1 MTEKTLFIL
10 LPGILVVI
18 IAAVA
23 TWSFMRRYRRELGVA
38 KEQRE
43 KTTDTSFIINA
54 FHEVTKQLKEKEKE
68 LERLKSIAEQHAEN
82 IESYNENILQCVTS
96 GVMTFDA
103 ECRLTTINRAAEETL
118 SLDKDDV
125 IGKTCN
131 ELFGSNE
138 ISRAVRNTLE
148 GHVPSA
154 RMEDRLERS
163 GGGLWLGFNTAVLA
177 DRQNEVIGVILSFT
191 DLTEVKRLQAQ
202 MELRERLTALGE
214 MSAGIAHELRNPMA
228 VISGYLSLFSK
239 KTDQAGQEV
248 ARKIA
253 EEISGMN
260 RIIGDL
266 LTFARP
272 ASLNRA
278 RVNVKELLE
287 GCLASAR
294 QAAAPDQP
302 FETKVRI
309 EEIEASVDEVLM
321 RQAFTNLIQNALEA
335 MPGGGTVFLEAG
347 MRKDELAVV
356 IRDTGTGIPPAIV
369 KKIFLPFY
377 TTKDK
382 GVGMGLA
389 LAHKVITSHGGRIEV
404 ESKEG
409 KGTTFTVMLPR
420 G

>member
-1 MTEKTLFIL
+1 MTNPTLLIL
-10 LPGILVVI
+10 LPGVLAVTITAFVI
-18 IAAVA
+18 
-23 TWSFMRRYRRELGVA
+23 WSFARRYRRTLGVA
-38 KEQRE
+38 KAERE

-68 LERLKSIAEQHAEN
+68 LERLKAIAEQHAEN

-103 ECRLTTINRAAEETL
+103 ACRLTTINRAAEETL
-118 SLDKDDV
+118 SLDKDDAA
-125 IGKTCN
+125 GKTCF
-131 ELFGSNE
+131 ELFGNNE

-154 RMEDRLERS
+154 RLEDRLERS
-163 GGGLWLGFNTAVLA
+163 GGGLWLGFNTAVLT

-228 VISGYLSLFSK
+228 VISGYLNLLSK
-239 KTDQAGQEV
+239 KTDRAGQDV

-253 EEISGMN
+253 DEISGMN

-278 RVNVKELLE
+278 RVNFKELLE
-287 GCLASAR
+287 GCLASAQ
-294 QAAAPDQP
+294 QAATPDKP
-302 FETKVRI
+302 VETSVRL

-321 RQAFTNLIQNALEA
+321 RQTFTNLIQNALEA
-335 MPGGGTVFLEAG
+335 MPGGGTLFLEAW
-347 MRKDELAVV
+347 KKNHELAVM
-356 IRDTGTGIPPAIV
+356 IGDTGAGIPPAIV

-389 LAHKVITSHGGRIEV
+389 LAHKVITAHGGRIDV
-404 ESKEG
+404 ESREG
-409 KGTTFTVMLPR
+409 KGTTFTVILPR

>member
-1 MTEKTLFIL
+1 
-10 LPGILVVI
+10 
-18 IAAVA
+18 
-23 TWSFMRRYRRELGVA
+23 
-38 KEQRE
+38 
-43 KTTDTSFIINA
+43 
-54 FHEVTKQLKEKEKE
+54 
-68 LERLKSIAEQHAEN
+68 
-82 IESYNENILQCVTS
+82 
-96 GVMTFDA
+96 
-103 ECRLTTINRAAEETL
+103 
-118 SLDKDDV
+118 
-125 IGKTCN
+125 
-131 ELFGSNE
+131 
-138 ISRAVRNTLE
+138 
-148 GHVPSA
+148 
-154 RMEDRLERS
+154 MEDRLKRS

-228 VISGYLSLFSK
+228 VISGYLNLFSK
-239 KTDQAGQEV
+239 KTDQAGLEV

-272 ASLNRA
+272 ASLNRT

-347 MRKDELAVV
+347 MRNDELAVV

>member
-1 MTEKTLFIL
+1 MTGQTLLIL
-10 LPGILVVI
+10 LPGILAVI
-18 IAAVA
+18 IAAIA
-23 TWSFMRRYRRELGVA
+23 IWSFMRRYRRELGVA

-118 SLDKDDV
+118 SLGKDDV
-125 IGKTCN
+125 IGKTCL
-131 ELFGSNE
+131 ELFGHNE

-228 VISGYLSLFSK
+228 VISGYLNLLSK

-248 ARKIA
+248 TRKIA

-347 MRKDELAVV
+347 MRNDELAVV

>member
-1 MTEKTLFIL
+1 MTGQTLLIL
-10 LPGILVVI
+10 LPGILAVI
-18 IAAVA
+18 IAAIA
-23 TWSFMRRYRRELGVA
+23 IWSFMRRYRRELGVA

-118 SLDKDDV
+118 SLGKDDV
-125 IGKTCN
+125 IGKTCL
-131 ELFGSNE
+131 ELFGHNE

-228 VISGYLSLFSK
+228 VISGYLNLLSK

-248 ARKIA
+248 TRKIA

-294 QAAAPDQP
+294 QAAAPDKP

-347 MRKDELAVV
+347 MRNDELAVV
-356 IRDTGTGIPPAIV
+356 IRDTGTGIAPAIV

>member
-1 MTEKTLFIL
+1 MTEKTLLIL
-10 LPGILVVI
+10 LPGILAVI
-18 IAAVA
+18 IAAIT
-23 TWSFMRRYRRELGVA
+23 TWRFMRRYRRELGVA

-118 SLDKDDV
+118 SLGKDDV

-154 RMEDRLERS
+154 RMEDRLKRS
-163 GGGLWLGFNTAVLA
+163 GGGLWLGFNTAILA

-228 VISGYLSLFSK
+228 VISGYLNLFSK
-239 KTDQAGQEV
+239 KTDQAGLEV

-272 ASLNRA
+272 ASLNRT

-287 GCLASAR
+287 GCLASAQ

-347 MRKDELAVV
+347 MRNDELAVV
-356 IRDTGTGIPPAIV
+356 IRDTGTGIPRAIV

-404 ESKEG
+404 ESTEG